1 MNIIICGAGRV
12 GFTIAKILSEQG
24 HSITIIDQSSV
35 DIQKI
40 DDYLDV
46 KSIVGKATYPSILE
60 KANASEA
67 DMIIAV
73 TRNDEIN
80 MLICQIAFSIFN
92 VQKKIAR
99 IRSQDYLNPKFTKVY
114 NKENLPIDVIISPEI
129 EIAKSLQRKLEAPG
143 ALDNVPFANNKIR
156 LLEILINDKC
166 PIKNIKLNALTK
178 KFPKLDSNIMGV
190 VREDKFVMLK
200 KTDVM
205 LKNDKAYVVIN
216 ASQMKE
222 TLTAFGHNEKISN
235 KILIIGGGNIGFN
248 LAKNLEESFD
258 SARVKIIEKNKER
271 AELIASELND
281 TIVINGDALDEEVLL
296 EANIDEAQTV
306 LALTNDDEDN
316 LMVSV
321 LVEKF
326 VKDKSELNKKRTM
339 ALINKPNYALLQSS
353 LKIDD
358 FIDPR
363 MNTVSSILKH
373 VHKGTV
379 ENAYSILNGAYEV
392 IEAEIIE
399 SSELINK
406 ELKNSN
412 LPDEIRI
419 GAILRE
425 NEVII
430 PRSDFVFK
438 KEDTVILLAKK
449 DFLHVVENMFRISS
463 I

>member
-24 HSITIIDQSSV
+24 HSITVIDQSSE

-40 DDYLDV
+40 DDTLDV

-60 KANASEA
+60 KANASDA

-80 MLICQIAFSIFN
+80 MLICQISFSIFN

-143 ALDNVPFANNKIR
+143 ALDNVPFADNKIR
-156 LLEILINDKC
+156 LLEILINEKC
-166 PIKNIKLNALTK
+166 TLKDTKLNEITK
-178 KFPKLDSNIMGV
+178 KFPKLNANILGV
-190 VREDKFVMLK
+190 IRDDKFVVLK
-200 KTDVM
+200 KNDIMV
-205 LKNDKAYVVIN
+205 KEDKAYVVIN

-222 TLTAFGHNEKISN
+222 TLIAFGHNEKVSN

-258 SARVKIIEKNKER
+258 SMRVKIIEKNKER

-281 TIVINGDALDEEVLL
+281 TIVINGDALDEEVLM
-296 EANIDEAQTV
+296 EANLDESQTV

-326 VKDKSELNKKRTM
+326 AKDKSDLSGKRTM
-339 ALINKPNYALLQSS
+339 ALINKPNYSLLQSS
-353 LKIDD
+353 LNIDD

-373 VHKGTV
+373 VHKGTI
-379 ENAYSILNGAYEV
+379 ENAYSILNGEYEI

-412 LPDEIRI
+412 LPDEIRV
-419 GAILRE
+419 GAILRGS
-425 NEVII
+425 EVII
-430 PRSDFVFK
+430 PRSDFIFK
-438 KEDTVILLAKK
+438 KEDIVVLLAKK

>member
-24 HSITIIDQSSV
+24 HSITIIDQSSE

-40 DDYLDV
+40 DDLLDV
-46 KSIVGKATYPSILE
+46 KSIVGKGTYPLILE

-99 IRSQDYLNPKFTKVY
+99 IRSQDYLNPKFTRVY

-129 EIAKSLQRKLEAPG
+129 EIAKSIQRKLEAPG
-143 ALDNVPFANNKIR
+143 ALDNVPFADNKIR

-166 PIKNIKLNALTK
+166 PIINIKLNDLTK
-178 KFPKLDSNIMGV
+178 KFPKLDANIMGV
-190 VREDKFVMLK
+190 VRDDKFIILK
-200 KTDVM
+200 KTD
-205 LKNDKAYVVIN
+205 KIIKGDKAYVVIN

-222 TLTAFGHNEKISN
+222 TLVAFGHNEKISN

-271 AELIASELND
+271 AEFIASELNN
-281 TIVINGDALDEEVLL
+281 TIVINGDALDEEVLM
-296 EANIDEAQTV
+296 EANLEEVQTV

-326 VKDKSELNKKRTM
+326 TNDKSDINEKRTM

-379 ENAYSILNGAYEV
+379 ENAYSILNGEYEV

-399 SSELINK
+399 SSELVNK
-406 ELKNSN
+406 ELKNAN

-419 GAILRE
+419 GAVLRE
-425 NEVII
+425 KEVII
-430 PRSDFVFK
+430 PRSNFVFK
-438 KEDTVILLAKK
+438 KEDIIVLLAKK